1 MPDADDQENGP
12 ADSSASAGPV
22 FTPEM
27 LSQSQVIARGNSIR
41 KIDERVARFGG
52 TRKGWV
58 KKKGRDGHGQE
69 WHWYEH
75 HGIGRVGAKR
85 LGDADPF

>member
-1 MPDADDQENGP
+1 MSDADDQDTGP
-12 ADSSASAGPV
+12 ADSSQSGGPN

-27 LSQSQVIARGNSIR
+27 LCRSQVIARGKKIR
-41 KIDERVARFGG
+41 KIDVLLARFGG
-52 TRKGWV
+52 TRKNWV
-58 KKKGRDGHGQE
+58 KKKGRDAQGQE

-75 HGIGRVGAKR
+75 QGIGRVGAKR

>member
-1 MPDADDQENGP
+1 MSDADDQQDNP
-12 ADSSASAGPV
+12 ADSSPAAGPI

-27 LSQSQVIARGNSIR
+27 LSRSQVIARGKNIR
-41 KIDERVARFGG
+41 KIDDLVARFGG

-58 KKKGRDGHGQE
+58 KKKGQDAHGQE

-75 HGIGRVGAKR
+75 QGIGRVGAKR
-85 LGDADPF
+85 LGDVDPF